1 MMFLL
6 SNLKEENDVTANS
19 ILLVMIDY
27 DHLYMLCQGVTSV
40 QNPHIRFTCLF
51 FPTLK
56 IFESSQ
62 ESEIIISKF
71 SGKNE

>member
-1 MMFLL
+1 M
-6 SNLKEENDVTANS
+6 N
-19 ILLVMIDY
+19 DY